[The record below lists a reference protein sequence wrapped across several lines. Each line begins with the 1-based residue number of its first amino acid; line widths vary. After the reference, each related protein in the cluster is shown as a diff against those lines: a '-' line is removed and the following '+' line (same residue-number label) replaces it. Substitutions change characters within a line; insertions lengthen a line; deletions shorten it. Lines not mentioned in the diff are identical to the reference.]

1 MHCVTQPPSHRA
13 GALPVAC
20 RRPLI
25 APGHSLAL
33 SCDVAPSGSSP
44 LLMPCLI
51 LVMVGW
57 RAHSPTIQRL
67 KFYNFCICLFNF
79 GGEIYTN
86 PRKTLGAR
94 MLGGPG
100 PLWDRTFSCSLSLE
114 AKGSQKESGAR
125 RWGLKV
131 ISQAGGKDHACK
143 LHSLVPPANTPHPA
157 WAAVVKVMGGGLNWE
172 ETAKNT
178 AALGGLILHGALR

>member
-1 MHCVTQPPSHRA
+1 MAGSPGKWREAHGPESLGASSPRGTHSSGLHCVTQPPSHRA

-20 RRPLI
+20 RCPLI

-67 KFYNFCICLFNF
+67 KFYNFSTL
-79 GGEIYTN
+79 GEKFIQIQERPLVLGCWEGLDHCGTEPSPARCPWRPRA
-86 PRKTLGAR
+86 PRKRVGPEDGA
-94 MLGGPG
+94 
-100 PLWDRTFSCSLSLE
+100 
-114 AKGSQKESGAR
+114 
-125 RWGLKV
+125 
-131 ISQAGGKDHACK
+131 
-143 LHSLVPPANTPHPA
+143 
-157 WAAVVKVMGGGLNWE
+157 
-172 ETAKNT
+172 
-178 AALGGLILHGALR
+178 